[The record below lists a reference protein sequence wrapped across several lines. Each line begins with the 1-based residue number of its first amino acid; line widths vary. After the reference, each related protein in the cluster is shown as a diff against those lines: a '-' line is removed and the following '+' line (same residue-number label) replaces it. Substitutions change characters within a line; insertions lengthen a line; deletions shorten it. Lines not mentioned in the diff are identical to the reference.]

1 MSEIKTNQAIIL
13 NEPGKV
19 SIQDLVFPIL
29 KKGEALLKIK
39 YGGICGSDLSS
50 YRGRFAYVSYPRIP
64 GHEFSAEIA
73 EIEENDRNLKPG
85 MTVIANPYFNCD
97 ACYSCRQ
104 GKVNCCV
111 NNQTM
116 GVQRDGAFVR
126 YITMPMEKII
136 DGKGLSAETLALVE
150 PLTIS
155 YHAVKKARIS
165 KGDKVLVVGAGT
177 IGIFA
182 MLAAKHFGAEV
193 CICDI
198 SQKKLDIAKKL
209 GADHTIINDT
219 GENFAQTVSQ
229 FTGGDGFAVTVE
241 AVGLPSTFQNC
252 IDAVAY
258 SGEVIVIGVGQEN
271 VDFDFSILQKKELTI
286 HGSRN
291 AVTVDLIEVIEW
303 IQKENLDLSSMI
315 TKMYPFEEG
324 AEAFAEMDENTGEIV
339 KILLNFS

>member
-1 MSEIKTNQAIIL
+1 MSEVKINQAIYL

-19 SIQDLVFPIL
+19 SIQEIAFPVPQ
-29 KKGEALLKIK
+29 KGEALLKIK

-64 GHEFSAEIA
+64 GHEFSAEIV

-85 MTVIANPYFNCD
+85 MTVIANPYFNCGT
-97 ACYSCRQ
+97 CYSCRQ

-111 NNQTM
+111 DNQTM
-116 GVQRDGAFVR
+116 GVQRDGAFAQ
-126 YITMPMEKII
+126 YITMPMERII
-136 DGKGLSAETLALVE
+136 DGKGLSAQTLALVE

-155 YHAVKKARIS
+155 YHAVKKAKIN
-165 KGDKVLVVGAGT
+165 KGDKVLVIGAGT

-209 GADHTIINDT
+209 GADHTMVNDT
-219 GENFAQTVSQ
+219 RENFSKVVSRL
-229 FTGGDGFAVTVE
+229 TGGDGFAVTVE

-258 SGEVIVIGVGQEN
+258 TGEVIVIGVGQEK

-291 AVTVDLIEVIEW
+291 AVTADLIEVIEW
-303 IQKENLDLSSMI
+303 MQKEKIDLSSMI
-315 TKMYPFEEG
+315 TKIYLFEEG
-324 AEAFAEMDENTGEIV
+324 TYAFPDMDENTGEIV
-339 KILLNFS
+339 KILLEF